1 MGLLKLT
8 TKVQKKIHTTKYN
21 TNNFQI
27 SNFKFQIIRNMRI
40 LVFGNK
46 YKLKFIDLVKDLF
59 FKLKERGATILF
71 DKEFADQ
78 INESGLL
85 DITSFATFDNDLSG
99 DIAISLGG
107 DGTLLS
113 TANRIGNRQIPI
125 LGINLGRLGFLT
137 DVQAHELDNL
147 DDIILNHKYRIEDR
161 MVLRAEICYSP
172 SVLGGVPKGGGG
184 QTLNSQ
190 LSTLNSI
197 EFSLN
202 EIAVL
207 KQDLSSMISID
218 VQLNGEPLHT
228 YQADGLLVATPT
240 GSTAYSLS
248 VGGPI
253 MMPENHNL
261 IIAPVASHS
270 LNVRPLI
277 IPDDWRIDLKVSSR
291 SHSFLA
297 SIDGRSITMPDSTT
311 ISISKA
317 NHTIQIIRLENH
329 SFLSTLKTKL
339 MWGADI
345 RS

>member
-1 MGLLKLT
+1 M
-8 TKVQKKIHTTKYN
+8 
-21 TNNFQI
+21 QI
-27 SNFKFQIIRNMRI
+27 LI
-40 LVFGNK
+40 FGNK
-46 YKLKFIDLVKDLF
+46 YKLKFIGQVKDLF
-59 FKLKERGATILF
+59 FKLKSHGATLLF
-71 DKEFADQ
+71 EQEFASEIQ
-78 INESGLL
+78 QSALL
-85 DITSFATFDNDLSG
+85 DISEFGTFSDITTA

-107 DGTLLS
+107 DGTLLT

-137 DVQAHELDNL
+137 DVQAHELDTL
-147 DDIILNHKYRIEDR
+147 DQVILNRQYKIEDR
-161 MVLRAEICYSP
+161 MVLRAEI
-172 SVLGGVPKGGGG
+172 
-184 QTLNSQ
+184 QQ
-190 LSTLNSI
+190 DSTSI
-197 EFSLN
+197 EYSLN

-218 VQLNGEPLHT
+218 VALNSEPLHT
-228 YQADGLLVATPT
+228 YQADGLLISTPT

-253 MMPENHNL
+253 MMPETNNL

-277 IPDDWRIDLKVSSR
+277 IPDNLKIDLKVNSR

-297 SIDGRSITMPDSTT
+297 SIDGRSIIMPESAT

-317 NHTIQIIRLENH
+317 EHTVRIIRLEGH

-339 MWGADI
+339 MWGADV
-345 RS
+345 RN

>member
-1 MGLLKLT
+1 MA
-8 TKVQKKIHTTKYN
+8 TKIQKKIHTTKYN
-21 TNNFQI
+21 TNNFQN
-27 SNFKFQIIRNMRI
+27 SNPKFQISLNMQI

-46 YKLKFIDLVKDLF
+46 YKLKFINSVKNLF
-59 FKLKERGATILF
+59 FKLKHRGANILF
-71 DKEFADQ
+71 DKEFAKEIQ
-78 INESGLL
+78 NSGML
-85 DITSFATFDNDLSG
+85 DISEFDVFDNNFSG

-107 DGTLLS
+107 DGTLLA

-147 DDIILNHKYRIEDR
+147 DDIIFNKKYKVDDR
-161 MVLRAEICYSP
+161 MILRAEIT
-172 SVLGGVPKGGGG
+172 
-184 QTLNSQ
+184 QNNSTI
-190 LSTLNSI
+190 S
-197 EFSLN
+197 EFALN

-218 VQLNGEPLHT
+218 VNLNNEPLHT
-228 YQADGLLVATPT
+228 YQADGLLVSTPT

-253 MMPENHNL
+253 MMPETNNL

-277 IPDDWRIDLKVSSR
+277 IPDNWKIDLKISSR
-291 SHSFLA
+291 SHSYLA
-297 SIDGRSITMPDSTT
+297 SIDGRSITMPDTAT

-317 NHTIQIIRLENH
+317 NYTVRIIRLEGH
-329 SFLSTLKTKL
+329 SFLNTLKTKL

-345 RS
+345 RVES

>member
-1 MGLLKLT
+1 M
-8 TKVQKKIHTTKYN
+8 Q
-21 TNNFQI
+21 
-27 SNFKFQIIRNMRI
+27 I

-46 YKLKFIDLVKDLF
+46 YKLKFINLVKELF
-59 FKLKERGATILF
+59 FKLKNQGATILF
-71 DKEFADQ
+71 DKEFANQ
-78 INESGLL
+78 IQESGLL
-85 DITSFATFDNDLSG
+85 DISSFNTFDNDITG

-107 DGTLLS
+107 DGTLLA

-147 DDIILNHKYRIEDR
+147 DDIILNHKYKIEDR
-161 MVLRAEICYSP
+161 MVLRAEIYYSSP
-172 SVLGGVPKGGGG
+172 VLGGVPKGGGG
-184 QTLNSQ
+184 QTPHTSL
-190 LSTLNSI
+190 T

-218 VQLNGEPLHT
+218 VTLNGEPLHT

-277 IPDDWRIDLKVSSR
+277 IPDDWKIDLKVSSR
-291 SHSFLA
+291 NHSYLA
-297 SIDGRSITMPDSTT
+297 SIDGRSTTMPDTAT

-317 NHTIQIIRLENH
+317 DYSVRIIRLEGH
-329 SFLSTLKTKL
+329 SFLNTLKTKL
-339 MWGADI
+339 MWGADVRI
-345 RS
+345 ES

>member
-1 MGLLKLT
+1 M
-8 TKVQKKIHTTKYN
+8 Q
-21 TNNFQI
+21 
-27 SNFKFQIIRNMRI
+27 I

-46 YKLKFIDLVKDLF
+46 YKLKFINLVKELF
-59 FKLKERGATILF
+59 FKLKNQGATILF
-71 DKEFADQ
+71 DKEFANQ
-78 INESGLL
+78 IQESGLL
-85 DITSFATFDNDLSG
+85 DISSFDTFDNDITG

-107 DGTLLS
+107 DGTLLA

-147 DDIILNHKYRIEDR
+147 DDIILNHKYKIEDR
-161 MVLRAEICYSP
+161 MVLRAEIYYSTP
-172 SVLGGVPKGGGG
+172 VLEGVPKGGGG
-184 QTLNSQ
+184 QTPHTSL
-190 LSTLNSI
+190 T
-197 EFSLN
+197 EYSLN

-218 VQLNGEPLHT
+218 VTLNGEPLHT

-277 IPDDWRIDLKVSSR
+277 IPDDWKIDLKISSR
-291 SHSFLA
+291 NHSYLA
-297 SIDGRSITMPDSTT
+297 SIDGRSTTMPDTAT

-317 NHTIQIIRLENH
+317 DYSVRIIRLEGH
-329 SFLSTLKTKL
+329 SFLNTLKTKL
-339 MWGADI
+339 MWGADVRI
-345 RS
+345 ES

>member
-1 MGLLKLT
+1 M
-8 TKVQKKIHTTKYN
+8 Q
-21 TNNFQI
+21 
-27 SNFKFQIIRNMRI
+27 I

-46 YKLKFIDLVKDLF
+46 YKLKFINSVKNLF
-59 FKLKERGATILF
+59 FKLKHRGANILF
-71 DKEFADQ
+71 DKEFAKEIQD
-78 INESGLL
+78 SGML
-85 DITSFATFDNDLSG
+85 DISEFDVFDNNFSG

-107 DGTLLS
+107 DGTLLA

-147 DDIILNHKYRIEDR
+147 DDIIFNKKYKVDDR
-161 MVLRAEICYSP
+161 MVLRAEIVHNAQCTMHNAQSAQ
-172 SVLGGVPKGGGG
+172 KF
-184 QTLNSQ
+184 
-190 LSTLNSI
+190 STT

-218 VQLNGEPLHT
+218 VTLNGEPLHT
-228 YQADGLLVATPT
+228 YQADGLLVSTPT

-253 MMPENHNL
+253 MMPETNNL

-277 IPDDWRIDLKVSSR
+277 IPDNWKIDLKISSR
-291 SHSFLA
+291 SHSYLA
-297 SIDGRSITMPDSTT
+297 SIDGRSITMPDTAT

-317 NHTIQIIRLENH
+317 DYTVRIIRLEGH
-329 SFLSTLKTKL
+329 SFLNTLKTKL

-345 RS
+345 RVES

>member
-1 MGLLKLT
+1 M
-8 TKVQKKIHTTKYN
+8 Q
-21 TNNFQI
+21 
-27 SNFKFQIIRNMRI
+27 I

-46 YKLKFIDLVKDLF
+46 YKLKFINSVKDLF
-59 FKLKERGATILF
+59 FNLKHRGANILF
-71 DKEFADQ
+71 DKEFAQEIQD
-78 INESGLL
+78 SGLL
-85 DITSFATFDNDLSG
+85 DISEFDVFNNDFSG

-107 DGTLLS
+107 DGTLLT

-147 DDIILNHKYRIEDR
+147 DDIIFNKKYKVDDR
-161 MVLRAEICYSP
+161 MVLRAEI
-172 SVLGGVPKGGGG
+172 
-184 QTLNSQ
+184 NSS
-190 LSTLNSI
+190 LLTPNSSLV
-197 EFSLN
+197 EYSLN

-218 VQLNGEPLHT
+218 VSLNDEPLHT
-228 YQADGLLVATPT
+228 YQADGLLVSTPT

-277 IPDDWRIDLKVSSR
+277 IPDNWKIDLKVSSR
-291 SHSFLA
+291 SHSYLA
-297 SIDGRSITMPDSTT
+297 SIDGRSITMPDTAT

-317 NHTIQIIRLENH
+317 DYTVRIIRLEGH
-329 SFLSTLKTKL
+329 SFLNTLKTKL
-339 MWGADI
+339 MWGADV

>member
-1 MGLLKLT
+1 M
-8 TKVQKKIHTTKYN
+8 Q
-21 TNNFQI
+21 
-27 SNFKFQIIRNMRI
+27 I

-46 YKLKFIDLVKDLF
+46 YKLKFINSVKDLF
-59 FKLKERGATILF
+59 FKLKHRGTNILF
-71 DKEFADQ
+71 DKEFAQ
-78 INESGLL
+78 EIQASGML
-85 DITSFATFDNDLSG
+85 DISEFNVFNNDFSG

-107 DGTLLS
+107 DGTLLT

-147 DDIILNHKYRIEDR
+147 DDIIFNKKYKVDDR
-161 MVLRAEICYSP
+161 MVLRAEIKSSLLTP
-172 SVLGGVPKGGGG
+172 
-184 QTLNSQ
+184 NSS
-190 LSTLNSI
+190 LV
-197 EFSLN
+197 EYSLN

-218 VQLNGEPLHT
+218 VSLNNEPLHT
-228 YQADGLLVATPT
+228 YQADGLLVSTPT

-277 IPDDWRIDLKVSSR
+277 IPDNWKIDLKVSSR
-291 SHSFLA
+291 SHSYLA
-297 SIDGRSITMPDSTT
+297 SIDGRSITMPDTAT

-317 NHTIQIIRLENH
+317 DYTVRIIRLEGH
-329 SFLSTLKTKL
+329 SFLNTLKTKL
-339 MWGADI
+339 MWGADV

>member
-1 MGLLKLT
+1 M
-8 TKVQKKIHTTKYN
+8 Q
-21 TNNFQI
+21 
-27 SNFKFQIIRNMRI
+27 I

-59 FKLKERGATILF
+59 FRLKNQGSTILF
-71 DKEFADQ
+71 DSEFAEQ

-85 DITSFATFDNDLSG
+85 DISSFDTFDNNFSG

-107 DGTLLS
+107 DGTLLA

-137 DVQAHELDNL
+137 DVQAHELYNL
-147 DDIILNHKYRIEDR
+147 DDIILNKKYKIEDR
-161 MVLRAEICYSP
+161 MVLRAEITNNNHTSLTEY
-172 SVLGGVPKGGGG
+172 
-184 QTLNSQ
+184 
-190 LSTLNSI
+190 
-197 EFSLN
+197 SLN

-218 VQLNGEPLHT
+218 VTLNGEPLHT
-228 YQADGLLVATPT
+228 YQADGLLVSTPT

-277 IPDDWRIDLKVSSR
+277 IPDNWKIDLAIHSR
-291 SHSFLA
+291 SHSYLA
-297 SIDGRSITMPDSTT
+297 SIDGRSITMPDTAT

-317 NHTIQIIRLENH
+317 DYTVRIIRLEGH
-329 SFLSTLKTKL
+329 SFLNTLKTKL
-339 MWGADI
+339 MWGADV

>member
-1 MGLLKLT
+1 M
-8 TKVQKKIHTTKYN
+8 Q
-21 TNNFQI
+21 
-27 SNFKFQIIRNMRI
+27 I

-46 YKLKFIDLVKDLF
+46 YKLKFINLVKELF
-59 FKLKERGATILF
+59 FKLKNQGATILF
-71 DKEFADQ
+71 DKEFANQ
-78 INESGLL
+78 IQESGLL
-85 DITSFATFDNDLSG
+85 DISSFDTFDNDITG

-107 DGTLLS
+107 DGTLLA

-147 DDIILNHKYRIEDR
+147 DDIILNHKYKIEDR
-161 MVLRAEICYSP
+161 MVLRAEIYYSSP
-172 SVLGGVPKGGGG
+172 VLGGVPKGGGG
-184 QTLNSQ
+184 QTPHTSL
-190 LSTLNSI
+190 T
-197 EFSLN
+197 EYSLN

-218 VQLNGEPLHT
+218 VTLNGEPLHT

-277 IPDDWRIDLKVSSR
+277 IPDDWKIDLKVSSR
-291 SHSFLA
+291 NHSYLA
-297 SIDGRSITMPDSTT
+297 SIDGRSLTMPDTAT

-317 NHTIQIIRLENH
+317 DYSVRIIRLEGH
-329 SFLSTLKTKL
+329 SFLNTLKTKL
-339 MWGADI
+339 MWGADV
-345 RS
+345 RVES

>member
-1 MGLLKLT
+1 M
-8 TKVQKKIHTTKYN
+8 Q
-21 TNNFQI
+21 
-27 SNFKFQIIRNMRI
+27 I

-46 YKLKFIDLVKDLF
+46 YKLKFIDSVKNLF
-59 FKLKERGATILF
+59 FNLKERGTTILF

-78 INESGLL
+78 INKSELL
-85 DITSFATFDNDLSG
+85 DISSFDTFDNDFTG

-107 DGTLLS
+107 DGTLLA

-147 DDIILNHKYRIEDR
+147 DDIILNHKYRIENR
-161 MVLRAEICYSP
+161 MVLRAEINSSHPDHHSP
-172 SVLGGVPKGGGG
+172 L
-184 QTLNSQ
+184 
-190 LSTLNSI
+190 I
-197 EFSLN
+197 DFSLN

-207 KQDLSSMISID
+207 KQDLSSMISIN
-218 VQLNGEPLHT
+218 VALNGEPLHT

-261 IIAPVASHS
+261 IIAPIASHS

-277 IPDDWRIDLKVSSR
+277 IPDDWHIDLKISSR

-297 SIDGRSITMPDSTT
+297 SIDGRSITMPDTTT

-317 NHTIQIIRLENH
+317 NYTIRIIRLEGH
-329 SFLSTLKTKL
+329 SFLNTLKTKL

>member
-1 MGLLKLT
+1 M
-8 TKVQKKIHTTKYN
+8 Q
-21 TNNFQI
+21 
-27 SNFKFQIIRNMRI
+27 I

-46 YKLKFIDLVKDLF
+46 YKLKFINSVKDLF
-59 FKLKERGATILF
+59 FKLKHRGANILF
-71 DKEFADQ
+71 DKEFAQ
-78 INESGLL
+78 EIQASGML
-85 DITSFATFDNDLSG
+85 DISEFNVFNNDFSG

-107 DGTLLS
+107 DGTLLT

-147 DDIILNHKYRIEDR
+147 DDIIFNKKYKVDDR
-161 MVLRAEICYSP
+161 MVLRAEIKSSLLTP
-172 SVLGGVPKGGGG
+172 
-184 QTLNSQ
+184 NSS
-190 LSTLNSI
+190 LV
-197 EFSLN
+197 EYSLN

-218 VQLNGEPLHT
+218 VYLNDEPLHT
-228 YQADGLLVATPT
+228 YQADGLLVSTPT

-277 IPDDWRIDLKVSSR
+277 IPDNWKIDLKVSSR
-291 SHSFLA
+291 SHSYLA
-297 SIDGRSITMPDSTT
+297 SIDGRSITMPDTAT

-317 NHTIQIIRLENH
+317 DYTVRIIRLEGH
-329 SFLSTLKTKL
+329 SFLNTLKTKL
-339 MWGADI
+339 MWGADV

>member
-1 MGLLKLT
+1 M
-8 TKVQKKIHTTKYN
+8 Q
-21 TNNFQI
+21 
-27 SNFKFQIIRNMRI
+27 I

-46 YKLKFIDLVKDLF
+46 YKLKFINSVKGLF
-59 FKLKERGATILF
+59 FKLKHRGANILF
-71 DKEFADQ
+71 DKEFAQ
-78 INESGLL
+78 EIQASGML
-85 DITSFATFDNDLSG
+85 DISEFNVFNNDFSG

-107 DGTLLS
+107 DGTLLT

-147 DDIILNHKYRIEDR
+147 DDIIFNKKYKVDDR
-161 MVLRAEICYSP
+161 MVLRAEIKSSLLTP
-172 SVLGGVPKGGGG
+172 
-184 QTLNSQ
+184 NSS
-190 LSTLNSI
+190 LV
-197 EFSLN
+197 EYSLN

-218 VQLNGEPLHT
+218 VSLNDEPLHT
-228 YQADGLLVATPT
+228 YQADGLLVSTPT

-277 IPDDWRIDLKVSSR
+277 IPDNWKIDLKVSSR
-291 SHSFLA
+291 SHSYLA
-297 SIDGRSITMPDSTT
+297 SIDGRSITMPDTAT

-317 NHTIQIIRLENH
+317 DYTVRIIRLEGH
-329 SFLSTLKTKL
+329 SFLNTLKTKL
-339 MWGADI
+339 MWGADV

>member
-1 MGLLKLT
+1 M
-8 TKVQKKIHTTKYN
+8 Q
-21 TNNFQI
+21 
-27 SNFKFQIIRNMRI
+27 I

-46 YKLKFIDLVKDLF
+46 YKLKFINSVKNLF
-59 FKLKERGATILF
+59 FRLKHQGANILF
-71 DKEFADQ
+71 DKEFAKEIQD
-78 INESGLL
+78 SGML
-85 DITSFATFDNDLSG
+85 DISEFDVFDNNFSG

-107 DGTLLS
+107 DGTLLA

-147 DDIILNHKYRIEDR
+147 DDIIFNQKYKVDDR
-161 MVLRAEICYSP
+161 MILRAEIT
-172 SVLGGVPKGGGG
+172 
-184 QTLNSQ
+184 QD
-190 LSTLNSI
+190 NSI
-197 EFSLN
+197 ISEFALN

-218 VQLNGEPLHT
+218 VTLNGEPLHT
-228 YQADGLLVATPT
+228 YQADGLLVSTPT

-253 MMPENHNL
+253 MMPETNNL

-277 IPDDWRIDLKVSSR
+277 IPDNWKIDLKISSR
-291 SHSFLA
+291 NHSYLA
-297 SIDGRSITMPDSTT
+297 SIDGRSITMPDTAT

-317 NHTIQIIRLENH
+317 NYTVRIIRLEGH
-329 SFLSTLKTKL
+329 SFLNTLKTKL

-345 RS
+345 RIES

>member
-1 MGLLKLT
+1 M
-8 TKVQKKIHTTKYN
+8 Q
-21 TNNFQI
+21 
-27 SNFKFQIIRNMRI
+27 I

-46 YKLKFIDLVKDLF
+46 YKLKFINSVKDLF
-59 FKLKERGATILF
+59 FNLKHRGANILF
-71 DKEFADQ
+71 DKEFAKEIQD
-78 INESGLL
+78 SGLL
-85 DITSFATFDNDLSG
+85 DISEFDVFDNDFSG

-107 DGTLLS
+107 DGTLLT

-147 DDIILNHKYRIEDR
+147 DDIIFNKKYKVDDR
-161 MVLRAEICYSP
+161 MVLRAEI
-172 SVLGGVPKGGGG
+172 
-184 QTLNSQ
+184 NSS
-190 LSTLNSI
+190 LLTPNSSLV
-197 EFSLN
+197 EYSLN

-218 VQLNGEPLHT
+218 VSLNDEPLHT
-228 YQADGLLVATPT
+228 YQADGLLVSTPT

-277 IPDDWRIDLKVSSR
+277 IPDNWKIDLKVSSR
-291 SHSFLA
+291 SHSYLA
-297 SIDGRSITMPDSTT
+297 SIDGRSITRPDTAT

-317 NHTIQIIRLENH
+317 DYTVRIIRLEGH
-329 SFLSTLKTKL
+329 SFLNTLKTKL
-339 MWGADI
+339 MWGADV

>member
-1 MGLLKLT
+1 M
-8 TKVQKKIHTTKYN
+8 Q
-21 TNNFQI
+21 
-27 SNFKFQIIRNMRI
+27 I

-46 YKLKFIDLVKDLF
+46 YKLKFIDSVKSLF
-59 FKLKERGATILF
+59 FKLKHRGANILF
-71 DKEFADQ
+71 DKEFAKEIQD
-78 INESGLL
+78 SGML
-85 DITSFATFDNDLSG
+85 DISEFDVFDNDFSG

-107 DGTLLS
+107 DGTLLT

-147 DDIILNHKYRIEDR
+147 DDIIFNKKYKVDDR
-161 MVLRAEICYSP
+161 MVLRAEIVHNAQCTMHNAQSAQ
-172 SVLGGVPKGGGG
+172 KF
-184 QTLNSQ
+184 
-190 LSTLNSI
+190 STT

-218 VQLNGEPLHT
+218 VTLNGEPLHT
-228 YQADGLLVATPT
+228 YQADGLLVSTPT

-253 MMPENHNL
+253 MMPETNNL

-277 IPDDWRIDLKVSSR
+277 IPDNWKIDLKISSR
-291 SHSFLA
+291 SHSYLA
-297 SIDGRSITMPDSTT
+297 SIDGRSITMPDTAT

-317 NHTIQIIRLENH
+317 DYTVRIIRLEGH
-329 SFLSTLKTKL
+329 SFLNTLKTKL

-345 RS
+345 RVES

>member
-1 MGLLKLT
+1 M
-8 TKVQKKIHTTKYN
+8 Q
-21 TNNFQI
+21 
-27 SNFKFQIIRNMRI
+27 I

-46 YKLKFIDLVKDLF
+46 YKLKFIDSVKDLF
-59 FKLKERGATILF
+59 FNLKERGATILF
-71 DKEFADQ
+71 DKEFAYQ

-85 DITSFATFDNDLSG
+85 DISSFATFDDDLSG
-99 DIAISLGG
+99 DVAISLGG
-107 DGTLLS
+107 DGTLLA

-137 DVQAHELDNL
+137 DVQAHELNSL
-147 DDIILNHKYRIEDR
+147 DDIILNHKYRIENR
-161 MVLRAEICYSP
+161 MVLRAEINSSP
-172 SVLGGVPKGGGG
+172 LTP
-184 QTLNSQ
+184 NS
-190 LSTLNSI
+190 SHI
-197 EFSLN
+197 DFSLN

-297 SIDGRSITMPDSTT
+297 SIDGRSITMPDTAT

-317 NHTIQIIRLENH
+317 DHTVRIISLENH

>member
-1 MGLLKLT
+1 M
-8 TKVQKKIHTTKYN
+8 Q
-21 TNNFQI
+21 
-27 SNFKFQIIRNMRI
+27 I

-46 YKLKFIDLVKDLF
+46 YKLKFINSVKDLF
-59 FKLKERGATILF
+59 FKLKHRGANILF
-71 DKEFADQ
+71 DKEFAQ
-78 INESGLL
+78 EIQASGML
-85 DITSFATFDNDLSG
+85 DISEFNVFNNDFSG

-107 DGTLLS
+107 DGTLLT

-147 DDIILNHKYRIEDR
+147 DDIIFNKKYKVDDR
-161 MVLRAEICYSP
+161 MVLRAEI
-172 SVLGGVPKGGGG
+172 
-184 QTLNSQ
+184 NSS
-190 LSTLNSI
+190 LLTPNSSLV
-197 EFSLN
+197 EYSLN

-218 VQLNGEPLHT
+218 VSLNDEPLHT
-228 YQADGLLVATPT
+228 YQADGLLVSTPT

-277 IPDDWRIDLKVSSR
+277 IPDNWKIDLKVSSR
-291 SHSFLA
+291 SHSYLA
-297 SIDGRSITMPDSTT
+297 SIDGRSITMHDTAT

-317 NHTIQIIRLENH
+317 DYTVRIIRLEGH
-329 SFLSTLKTKL
+329 SFLNTLKTKL

>member
-1 MGLLKLT
+1 M
-8 TKVQKKIHTTKYN
+8 Q
-21 TNNFQI
+21 
-27 SNFKFQIIRNMRI
+27 I

-46 YKLKFIDLVKDLF
+46 YKLKFIDSVKNLF
-59 FKLKERGATILF
+59 FNLKERGATILF

-78 INESGLL
+78 INKSELL
-85 DITSFATFDNDLSG
+85 DISSFDTFEDNLSG

-107 DGTLLS
+107 DGTLLA

-161 MVLRAEICYSP
+161 MVLRAEINTSED
-172 SVLGGVPKGGGG
+172 PKAEGYAHSSFL
-184 QTLNSQ
+184 TPHSSL
-190 LSTLNSI
+190 TD
-197 EFSLN
+197 FSLN

-297 SIDGRSITMPDSTT
+297 SIDGRSITMPDTTT

-317 NHTIQIIRLENH
+317 DHTVRIIRLEGH

>member
-1 MGLLKLT
+1 M
-8 TKVQKKIHTTKYN
+8 
-21 TNNFQI
+21 QI
-27 SNFKFQIIRNMRI
+27 LI
-40 LVFGNK
+40 FGNK
-46 YKLKFIDLVKDLF
+46 YKLKFINSVKDLF
-59 FKLKERGATILF
+59 FRLQSQGATILF

-85 DITSFATFDNDLSG
+85 DISSFDTFDDDFSA

-107 DGTLLS
+107 DGTLLA
-113 TANRIGNRQIPI
+113 TANRIGDRQIPI

-137 DVQAHELDNL
+137 NVQTHELDNL
-147 DDIILNHKYRIEDR
+147 DDIILNRKYRIEDR

-172 SVLGGVPKGGGG
+172 PVLGGVPNGGGG

-190 LSTLNSI
+190 LSTLNSV

-218 VQLNGEPLHT
+218 VTLNGEPLHT

-297 SIDGRSITMPDSTT
+297 SIDGRSIIMPDTTT

-317 NHTIQIIRLENH
+317 QHTIRIIHLENH
-329 SFLSTLKTKL
+329 SFLNTLKTKL

>member
-1 MGLLKLT
+1 M
-8 TKVQKKIHTTKYN
+8 Q
-21 TNNFQI
+21 
-27 SNFKFQIIRNMRI
+27 I

-46 YKLKFIDLVKDLF
+46 FINSVKDLF
-59 FKLKERGATILF
+59 FKLKHRGANILF
-71 DKEFADQ
+71 DKEFAQ
-78 INESGLL
+78 EIQASGML
-85 DITSFATFDNDLSG
+85 DISEFNVFNNDFSG

-107 DGTLLS
+107 DGTLLT

-147 DDIILNHKYRIEDR
+147 DDIIFNKKYKVDDR
-161 MVLRAEICYSP
+161 MVLRAEIKSSLLTP
-172 SVLGGVPKGGGG
+172 
-184 QTLNSQ
+184 NSS
-190 LSTLNSI
+190 LV
-197 EFSLN
+197 EYSLN

-218 VQLNGEPLHT
+218 VSLNDEPLHT
-228 YQADGLLVATPT
+228 YQADGLLVSTPT

-277 IPDDWRIDLKVSSR
+277 IPDNWKIDLKVSSR
-291 SHSFLA
+291 SHSYLA
-297 SIDGRSITMPDSTT
+297 SIDGRSITMPDTAT

-317 NHTIQIIRLENH
+317 DYTVRIIRLEGH
-329 SFLSTLKTKL
+329 SFLNTLKTKL
-339 MWGADI
+339 MWGADV

>member
-1 MGLLKLT
+1 M
-8 TKVQKKIHTTKYN
+8 Q
-21 TNNFQI
+21 
-27 SNFKFQIIRNMRI
+27 I

-46 YKLKFIDLVKDLF
+46 YKLKFINSVKDLF
-59 FKLKERGATILF
+59 FKLKHRGANILF
-71 DKEFADQ
+71 DKEFAQ
-78 INESGLL
+78 EIQASGML
-85 DITSFATFDNDLSG
+85 DISEFNVFNNDFSG

-107 DGTLLS
+107 DGTLLT

-147 DDIILNHKYRIEDR
+147 DDIIFNKKYKVDDR
-161 MVLRAEICYSP
+161 MVLRAEIKSSLLTP
-172 SVLGGVPKGGGG
+172 
-184 QTLNSQ
+184 NSS
-190 LSTLNSI
+190 LV
-197 EFSLN
+197 EYSLN

-218 VQLNGEPLHT
+218 VSLNDEPLHT
-228 YQADGLLVATPT
+228 YQADGLLVSTPT

-277 IPDDWRIDLKVSSR
+277 IPDNWKIDLKVSSR
-291 SHSFLA
+291 SHSYLA
-297 SIDGRSITMPDSTT
+297 SIDGRSITMPDTAT

-317 NHTIQIIRLENH
+317 DYTVRIIRLEGH
-329 SFLSTLKTKL
+329 SFLNTLKTKL
-339 MWGADI
+339 MWGADV

>member
-1 MGLLKLT
+1 M
-8 TKVQKKIHTTKYN
+8 Q
-21 TNNFQI
+21 
-27 SNFKFQIIRNMRI
+27 I

-46 YKLKFIDLVKDLF
+46 YKLKFIDLVKELF
-59 FKLKERGATILF
+59 FKLKNQGATILF
-71 DKEFADQ
+71 DKEFANQ
-78 INESGLL
+78 IQESGLL
-85 DITSFATFDNDLSG
+85 DISSFDTFDNDITG

-107 DGTLLS
+107 DGTLLA

-147 DDIILNHKYRIEDR
+147 DDIILNHKYKIEDR
-161 MVLRAEICYSP
+161 MVLRAEIYYSP

-184 QTLNSQ
+184 QTPHTSL
-190 LSTLNSI
+190 T

-218 VQLNGEPLHT
+218 VTLNGEPLHT

-277 IPDDWRIDLKVSSR
+277 IPDDWKIDLKVSSR
-291 SHSFLA
+291 NHSYLA
-297 SIDGRSITMPDSTT
+297 SIDGRSTTMPDTAT

-317 NHTIQIIRLENH
+317 DYSVRIIRLEGH
-329 SFLSTLKTKL
+329 SFLNTLKTKL
-339 MWGADI
+339 MWGADVRI
-345 RS
+345 ES

>member
-1 MGLLKLT
+1 M
-8 TKVQKKIHTTKYN
+8 Q
-21 TNNFQI
+21 
-27 SNFKFQIIRNMRI
+27 I

-46 YKLKFIDLVKDLF
+46 YKLKFINSVKNLF
-59 FKLKERGATILF
+59 FKLKHRGANILF
-71 DKEFADQ
+71 DKEFAKEIQD
-78 INESGLL
+78 SGML
-85 DITSFATFDNDLSG
+85 DISEFDVFDNNFSG

-107 DGTLLS
+107 DGTLLA

-147 DDIILNHKYRIEDR
+147 DDIIFNQKYKVDDR
-161 MVLRAEICYSP
+161 MILRAEIT
-172 SVLGGVPKGGGG
+172 
-184 QTLNSQ
+184 QD
-190 LSTLNSI
+190 NSI
-197 EFSLN
+197 ISEFALN

-218 VQLNGEPLHT
+218 VTLNGEPLHT
-228 YQADGLLVATPT
+228 YQADGLLVSTPT

-253 MMPENHNL
+253 MMPETNNL

-277 IPDDWRIDLKVSSR
+277 IPDNWKIDLKISSR
-291 SHSFLA
+291 NHSYLA
-297 SIDGRSITMPDSTT
+297 SIDGRSITMPDTAT

-317 NHTIQIIRLENH
+317 NYTVRIIRLEGH
-329 SFLSTLKTKL
+329 SFLNTLKTKL

-345 RS
+345 RVES

>member
-1 MGLLKLT
+1 M
-8 TKVQKKIHTTKYN
+8 Q
-21 TNNFQI
+21 
-27 SNFKFQIIRNMRI
+27 I

-59 FKLKERGATILF
+59 FRLKNQGATILF
-71 DKEFADQ
+71 DNEFAEQ

-85 DITSFATFDNDLSG
+85 DISSFDTFDNDFSG

-107 DGTLLS
+107 DGTLLT

-137 DVQAHELDNL
+137 DVQAHELNNL
-147 DDIILNHKYRIEDR
+147 DDIILNKKYKIEDR
-161 MVLRAEICYSP
+161 MVLRAEIVHNAQCTMHNAQSAQ
-172 SVLGGVPKGGGG
+172 KF
-184 QTLNSQ
+184 
-190 LSTLNSI
+190 STT

-218 VQLNGEPLHT
+218 VTLNGEPLHT
-228 YQADGLLVATPT
+228 YQADGLLVSTPT

-277 IPDDWRIDLKVSSR
+277 IPDNWKIDLKISSR
-291 SHSFLA
+291 SHSYLA
-297 SIDGRSITMPDSTT
+297 SIDGRSITMPDTAT

-317 NHTIQIIRLENH
+317 NHTIRIIRLEGH
-329 SFLSTLKTKL
+329 SFLNTLKTKL
-339 MWGADI
+339 MWGADV
-345 RS
+345 RVEN

>member
-1 MGLLKLT
+1 M
-8 TKVQKKIHTTKYN
+8 Q
-21 TNNFQI
+21 
-27 SNFKFQIIRNMRI
+27 I

-46 YKLKFIDLVKDLF
+46 YKLKFIDSVKDLF
-59 FKLKERGATILF
+59 FNLKERGATILF
-71 DKEFADQ
+71 DKEFAYQ

-85 DITSFATFDNDLSG
+85 DISSFATFDDDLSG
-99 DIAISLGG
+99 DVAISLGG
-107 DGTLLS
+107 DGTLLA

-137 DVQAHELDNL
+137 DVQAHELNSL
-147 DDIILNHKYRIEDR
+147 DDIILNHKYRIENR
-161 MVLRAEICYSP
+161 MVLRAEINSSP
-172 SVLGGVPKGGGG
+172 LTP
-184 QTLNSQ
+184 NS
-190 LSTLNSI
+190 SHI
-197 EFSLN
+197 DFSLN

-297 SIDGRSITMPDSTT
+297 SIDGRSITMPDTAT

-317 NHTIQIIRLENH
+317 DHTVRIIRLENH
-329 SFLSTLKTKL
+329 SLLSTLKTKL
-339 MWGADI
+339 MWGADV

>member
-1 MGLLKLT
+1 M
-8 TKVQKKIHTTKYN
+8 Q
-21 TNNFQI
+21 
-27 SNFKFQIIRNMRI
+27 I

-46 YKLKFIDLVKDLF
+46 YKLKFINSVKDLF
-59 FKLKERGATILF
+59 FKLKHRGANILF
-71 DKEFADQ
+71 DKEFAQ
-78 INESGLL
+78 EIQVSGML
-85 DITSFATFDNDLSG
+85 DISEFNVFNNDFSG

-107 DGTLLS
+107 DGTLLT

-147 DDIILNHKYRIEDR
+147 DDIIFNKKYKVDDR
-161 MVLRAEICYSP
+161 MVLRAEIKSSLLTP
-172 SVLGGVPKGGGG
+172 
-184 QTLNSQ
+184 NSS
-190 LSTLNSI
+190 LV
-197 EFSLN
+197 EYSLN

-218 VQLNGEPLHT
+218 VSLNDEPLHT
-228 YQADGLLVATPT
+228 YQADGLLVSTPT

-277 IPDDWRIDLKVSSR
+277 IPDNWKIDLKVSSR
-291 SHSFLA
+291 SHSYLA
-297 SIDGRSITMPDSTT
+297 SIDGRSITMPDTAT

-317 NHTIQIIRLENH
+317 DYTVRIIRLEGH
-329 SFLSTLKTKL
+329 SFLNTLKTKL
-339 MWGADI
+339 MWGADV

>member
-1 MGLLKLT
+1 M
-8 TKVQKKIHTTKYN
+8 Q
-21 TNNFQI
+21 
-27 SNFKFQIIRNMRI
+27 I

-46 YKLKFIDLVKDLF
+46 YKLKFIDLVKELF
-59 FKLKERGATILF
+59 FKLKNQGATILF
-71 DKEFADQ
+71 DKEFANQ
-78 INESGLL
+78 IQESGLL
-85 DITSFATFDNDLSG
+85 DISSFYTFDNDITG

-107 DGTLLS
+107 DGTLLA

-147 DDIILNHKYRIEDR
+147 DDIILNHKYKIEDR
-161 MVLRAEICYSP
+161 MVLRAEINYSP
-172 SVLGGVPKGGGG
+172 TVLGGVPKGGGG
-184 QTLNSQ
+184 QTPHTSL
-190 LSTLNSI
+190 T
-197 EFSLN
+197 EYSLN

-218 VQLNGEPLHT
+218 VTLNGEPLHT

-277 IPDDWRIDLKVSSR
+277 IPDDWKIDLKVSSR
-291 SHSFLA
+291 NHSYLA
-297 SIDGRSITMPDSTT
+297 SIDGRSTTMPDTAT

-317 NHTIQIIRLENH
+317 DYSVRIIRLEGH
-329 SFLSTLKTKL
+329 SFLNTLKTKL
-339 MWGADI
+339 MWGADVRI
-345 RS
+345 EN

>member
-1 MGLLKLT
+1 M
-8 TKVQKKIHTTKYN
+8 Q
-21 TNNFQI
+21 
-27 SNFKFQIIRNMRI
+27 I

-46 YKLKFIDLVKDLF
+46 YKLKFIDSVKNLF
-59 FKLKERGATILF
+59 FNLKERGTTILF

-78 INESGLL
+78 INKSELL
-85 DITSFATFDNDLSG
+85 DISSFDTFDNDFTG

-107 DGTLLS
+107 DGTLLA

-147 DDIILNHKYRIEDR
+147 DDIILNHKYRIENR
-161 MVLRAEICYSP
+161 MVLRAEINSSHPDHHSP
-172 SVLGGVPKGGGG
+172 L
-184 QTLNSQ
+184 
-190 LSTLNSI
+190 I
-197 EFSLN
+197 DFSLN

-207 KQDLSSMISID
+207 KQDLSSMISIN
-218 VQLNGEPLHT
+218 VALNGEPLHT

-277 IPDDWRIDLKVSSR
+277 IPDDWRIDLKVASR

-317 NHTIQIIRLENH
+317 NYTVRIIRLEGH

-339 MWGADI
+339 MWGADV

>member
-1 MGLLKLT
+1 M
-8 TKVQKKIHTTKYN
+8 Q
-21 TNNFQI
+21 
-27 SNFKFQIIRNMRI
+27 I

-46 YKLKFIDLVKDLF
+46 YKLKFINSVKDLF
-59 FKLKERGATILF
+59 FNLKNRGAEIIF
-71 DKEFADQ
+71 EKEFANE
-78 INESGLL
+78 IRESGLL
-85 DITSFATFDNDLSG
+85 DISDFKTFNDNFSG

-107 DGTLLS
+107 DGTLLT

-137 DVQAHELDNL
+137 DVQAHELDSL
-147 DDIILNHKYRIEDR
+147 DDIIFNQKYKVDDR
-161 MVLRAEICYSP
+161 MVLRAELKSNEKTI
-172 SVLGGVPKGGGG
+172 
-184 QTLNSQ
+184 
-190 LSTLNSI
+190 I
-197 EFSLN
+197 EYSLN

-218 VQLNGEPLHT
+218 VSLNNEPLHT
-228 YQADGLLVATPT
+228 YQADGLLVSTPT

-277 IPDDWRIDLKVSSR
+277 IPDNWNIDLAVHSR
-291 SHSFLA
+291 SHSYLA
-297 SIDGRSITMPDSTT
+297 SIDGRSLTMSDNTT

-317 NHTIQIIRLENH
+317 DYTVQIIRLEGH
-329 SFLSTLKTKL
+329 SFLNTLKTKL
-339 MWGADI
+339 MWGADV
-345 RS
+345 RN

>member
-1 MGLLKLT
+1 M
-8 TKVQKKIHTTKYN
+8 Q
-21 TNNFQI
+21 
-27 SNFKFQIIRNMRI
+27 I

-59 FKLKERGATILF
+59 FRLKNQGSTILF
-71 DKEFADQ
+71 DSEFAEQ

-85 DITSFATFDNDLSG
+85 DISSFDTFDNNFSG

-107 DGTLLS
+107 DGTLLA

-137 DVQAHELDNL
+137 DVQAHELYNL
-147 DDIILNHKYRIEDR
+147 DDIILNKKYKIEDR
-161 MVLRAEICYSP
+161 MVLRAEITNNNHTSLTEY
-172 SVLGGVPKGGGG
+172 
-184 QTLNSQ
+184 
-190 LSTLNSI
+190 
-197 EFSLN
+197 SLN

-218 VQLNGEPLHT
+218 VTLNGEPLHT
-228 YQADGLLVATPT
+228 YQADGLLVSTPT

-317 NHTIQIIRLENH
+317 NHTVQIIRLENH

>member
-161 MVLRAEICYSP
+161 MVLRAEI
-172 SVLGGVPKGGGG
+172 
-184 QTLNSQ
+184 NSQ

-317 NHTIQIIRLENH
+317 NHTVQIIRLENH

>member
-1 MGLLKLT
+1 M
-8 TKVQKKIHTTKYN
+8 Q
-21 TNNFQI
+21 
-27 SNFKFQIIRNMRI
+27 I

-46 YKLKFIDLVKDLF
+46 YKLKFINSVKELF
-59 FKLKERGATILF
+59 FKLKHRGANILF
-71 DKEFADQ
+71 DKEFAKEIQ
-78 INESGLL
+78 NSGML
-85 DITSFATFDNDLSG
+85 DISEFDVFDNNFSG

-107 DGTLLS
+107 DGTLLA
-113 TANRIGNRQIPI
+113 TANRIGSQQIPI

-147 DDIILNHKYRIEDR
+147 DDIIFNKKYKVDDR
-161 MVLRAEICYSP
+161 MVLRAEITNNNLTPLTEY
-172 SVLGGVPKGGGG
+172 
-184 QTLNSQ
+184 
-190 LSTLNSI
+190 
-197 EFSLN
+197 SLN

-218 VQLNGEPLHT
+218 VTLNGEPLHT
-228 YQADGLLVATPT
+228 YQADGLLVSTPT

-277 IPDDWRIDLKVSSR
+277 IPDNWNIDLKISSR
-291 SHSFLA
+291 SHSYLA
-297 SIDGRSITMPDSTT
+297 SIDGRSITMPDTAS

-317 NHTIQIIRLENH
+317 DYTVRIIRLEGH
-329 SFLSTLKTKL
+329 SFLNTLKTKL
-339 MWGADI
+339 MWGADV

>member
-161 MVLRAEICYSP
+161 MVLRAEIKNDS
-172 SVLGGVPKGGGG
+172 
-184 QTLNSQ
+184 
-190 LSTLNSI
+190 SI
-197 EFSLN
+197 IDFSLN

-228 YQADGLLVATPT
+228 YQADGLLVSTPT

-248 VGGPI
+248 VGG
-253 MMPENHNL
+253 
-261 IIAPVASHS
+261 AP
-270 LNVRPLI
+270 
-277 IPDDWRIDLKVSSR
+277 
-291 SHSFLA
+291 
-297 SIDGRSITMPDSTT
+297 
-311 ISISKA
+311 
-317 NHTIQIIRLENH
+317 Q
-329 SFLSTLKTKL
+329 
-339 MWGADI
+339 
-345 RS
+345 

>member
-27 SNFKFQIIRNMRI
+27 STFNFQIIQNMQI

-46 YKLKFIDLVKDLF
+46 YKLKFIDSVKNLF
-59 FKLKERGATILF
+59 FNLKERGATILF
-71 DKEFADQ
+71 DKEFAEQ
-78 INESGLL
+78 INKSELL
-85 DITSFATFDNDLSG
+85 DISSFDTFDDDLSG
-99 DIAISLGG
+99 DVAISLGG

-161 MVLRAEICYSP
+161 MVLRAEI
-172 SVLGGVPKGGGG
+172 
-184 QTLNSQ
+184 NSS
-190 LSTLNSI
+190 LLTPHSSLI
-197 EFSLN
+197 DFSLN

-297 SIDGRSITMPDSTT
+297 SIDGRSITMPDTTT

-317 NHTIQIIRLENH
+317 DHTVRIIRLENH
-329 SFLSTLKTKL
+329 SFLNTLKTKL
-339 MWGADI
+339 MWGADVRI
-345 RS
+345 ES

>member
-1 MGLLKLT
+1 M
-8 TKVQKKIHTTKYN
+8 Q
-21 TNNFQI
+21 
-27 SNFKFQIIRNMRI
+27 I

-59 FKLKERGATILF
+59 FRLKNQGSTILF
-71 DKEFADQ
+71 DSEFAEQ

-85 DITSFATFDNDLSG
+85 DISSFDTFDNNFSG

-107 DGTLLS
+107 DGTLLA

-137 DVQAHELDNL
+137 DVQAHELYNL
-147 DDIILNHKYRIEDR
+147 DDIILNKKYKIEDR
-161 MVLRAEICYSP
+161 MVLRAEITNNNHTSLTEY
-172 SVLGGVPKGGGG
+172 
-184 QTLNSQ
+184 
-190 LSTLNSI
+190 
-197 EFSLN
+197 SLN

-218 VQLNGEPLHT
+218 VTLNGEPLHT
-228 YQADGLLVATPT
+228 YQADGLLVSTPT

-277 IPDDWRIDLKVSSR
+277 IPDNWKIDLAIHSR
-291 SHSFLA
+291 SHSYLA
-297 SIDGRSITMPDSTT
+297 SIDGRSITMPDTAT

-317 NHTIQIIRLENH
+317 DYTVRIIRLEGH
-329 SFLSTLKTKL
+329 SFLNTLKTKL
-339 MWGADI
+339 MWGADVRI
-345 RS
+345 EN